1 MAPAFAA
8 QDAGQDSNTAAAMD
22 TLPAHAQPPPST
34 PLRPESVYHAPG
46 HASSR
51 GMMASVASFADTTSV
66 ADESIA
72 DDKKSKKSKKSMRPK
87 ATKDGLLEGSESG
100 IAHADSRYA
109 GLNRRLLM
117 CAIVAAI
124 SSVNYGWVIG
134 SINIPAQVI
143 EQCST
148 GPETWTNGFPSCIPM
163 RSIMWGLVV
172 GLTPLGAWAGSMFSG
187 LSADRFGRKY
197 TLMLNNI
204 FFVAGALLSGT
215 ATSVAQLAVGR
226 FVSGVGC
233 GVASNVVSI
242 YNSEAAT
249 IRARGFLGGFQ
260 QLMILVGLFLSQ
272 VVSIGLSKAPLWRV
286 LFSVSAAIAIG
297 QTALLYFIPESPRYL
312 ASKGKVEQSR
322 ASLQALRANLDI
334 GIEFENLLVAVETSK
349 IDATL
354 PKPSLWQVLTGKT
367 EQDLRHLVFC
377 ALFLM
382 VSQQWSGAKG
392 VMFYST
398 EILTSAF
405 HLSKTEK
412 ETIPNIAQLLTLGIG
427 GIGAVAVII
436 GMNILDRAGRRTV
449 LICSSLATSICAA
462 VIVIA
467 TKVDVAPLVATA
479 MYMFNLVFQSG
490 AGFIPYLT
498 ASEILPYYALGSISG
513 LAAAANNLTLFVVS
527 FIFPILDDALGP
539 YLFVPFIVT
548 NFLTFLFG
556 VFLMPEA
563 KGKPVSQVVDE
574 YQGPIHIVAGPFK
587 RRPRPEMVDTPITYE
602 SQSVK

>member
-1 MAPAFAA
+1 
-8 QDAGQDSNTAAAMD
+8 
-22 TLPAHAQPPPST
+22 
-34 PLRPESVYHAPG
+34 
-46 HASSR
+46 
-51 GMMASVASFADTTSV
+51 
-66 ADESIA
+66 
-72 DDKKSKKSKKSMRPK
+72 
-87 ATKDGLLEGSESG
+87 
-100 IAHADSRYA
+100 
-109 GLNRRLLM
+109 
-117 CAIVAAI
+117 
-124 SSVNYGWVIG
+124 
-134 SINIPAQVI
+134 
-143 EQCST
+143 
-148 GPETWTNGFPSCIPM
+148 
-163 RSIMWGLVV
+163 
-172 GLTPLGAWAGSMFSG
+172 
-187 LSADRFGRKY
+187 
-197 TLMLNNI
+197 
-204 FFVAGALLSGT
+204 
-215 ATSVAQLAVGR
+215 
-226 FVSGVGC
+226 
-233 GVASNVVSI
+233 
-242 YNSEAAT
+242 
-249 IRARGFLGGFQ
+249 
-260 QLMILVGLFLSQ
+260 
-272 VVSIGLSKAPLWRV
+272 
-286 LFSVSAAIAIG
+286 
-297 QTALLYFIPESPRYL
+297 
-312 ASKGKVEQSR
+312 
-322 ASLQALRANLDI
+322 
-334 GIEFENLLVAVETSK
+334 
-349 IDATL
+349 
-354 PKPSLWQVLTGKT
+354 VLTGKT
-367 EQDLRHLVFC
+367 EQDLRHLIFC

-405 HLSKTEK
+405 HLSRTEK

-467 TKVDVAPLVATA
+467 TKVNVAPLVATA

-527 FIFPILDDALGP
+527 FIFPILGDALGP

-587 RRPRPEMVDTPITYE
+587 RRPRLEMVDTPITDE
-602 SQSVK
+602 SQSIK